1 MKISPTALV
10 ALLAMTASGCTTAPE
25 TQASA
30 AQQAYC
36 RQRADQIYNRRNPG
50 DVFRTDH
57 YVSGQRDSP
66 FASTGSVGDPMA
78 ALGARYERSK
88 ILEACLRG
96 ASGQSGGAPTAPG
109 GAAIPPV
116 AKP

>member
-10 ALLAMTASGCTTAPE
+10 ALLALTASGCTTAPE

-36 RQRADQIYNRRNPG
+36 RQRADQVFNRRNPA
-50 DVFRTDH
+50 DVYRTDQ

-66 FASTGSVGDPMA
+66 FGGTGSVGDPMA
-78 ALGARYERSK
+78 SLGARYERGK

-96 ASGQSGGAPTAPG
+96 ASGQQG
-109 GAAIPPV
+109 GAAPAPGNAAPPPA

>member
-1 MKISPTALV
+1 MKFLPS
-10 ALLAMTASGCTTAPE
+10 ALLGALALAASACATAPE
-25 TQASA
+25 TPASA

-36 RQRADQIYNRRNPG
+36 RQRADQVFNRRNPA
-50 DVFRTDH
+50 DVYRTDQ
-57 YVSGQRDSP
+57 YVSSQRDSP

-78 ALGARYERSK
+78 SLGARYERSK

-96 ASGQSGGAPTAPG
+96 ASGQPG
-109 GAAIPPV
+109 SPPPA